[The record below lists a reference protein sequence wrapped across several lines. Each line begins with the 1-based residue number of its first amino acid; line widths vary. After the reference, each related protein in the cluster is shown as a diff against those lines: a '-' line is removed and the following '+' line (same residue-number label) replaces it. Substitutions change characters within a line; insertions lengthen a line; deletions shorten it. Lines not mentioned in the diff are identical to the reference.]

1 MDKIKFALEV
11 NILVALMKAATD
23 QTRMLNGMFKFK
35 LKHDFKNMQK
45 FSEIWLETMEKN
57 NSLSENDILE
67 QLTDQIHDTCTALKV
82 EMQRLIDEGK
92 LITEKRHE
100 TKSLQ

>member
-1 MDKIKFALEV
+1 MDKKQIVLEV

-35 LKHDFKNMQK
+35 LKHDFKNMQRAC
-45 FSEIWLETMEKN
+45 ENWLETMEKN

-82 EMQRLIDEGK
+82 EMQRLIDDGE
-92 LITEKRHE
+92 LITQK
-100 TKSLQ
+100 K